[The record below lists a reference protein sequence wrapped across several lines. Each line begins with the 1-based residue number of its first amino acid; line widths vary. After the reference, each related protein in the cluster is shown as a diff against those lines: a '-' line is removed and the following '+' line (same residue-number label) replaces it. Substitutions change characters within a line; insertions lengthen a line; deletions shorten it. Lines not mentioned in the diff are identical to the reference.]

1 MPCLL
6 INRHF
11 GDFSVFVI
19 VCVSQSLV
27 IKLNLDRNLIKCE
40 EDFHGNLG
48 REKEWLESK
57 AQRWVIMNNSE
68 YLLATF

>member
-1 MPCLL
+1 M
-6 INRHF
+6 
-11 GDFSVFVI
+11 
-19 VCVSQSLV
+19 